1 MVGSINHNDGY
12 WQGWEREDMEITIDL
27 KENKKIESITCGFLD
42 SHNSW
47 IFLPKTVYVS
57 FSIDGE
63 GFTNR
68 IGQKLKDG
76 ENYEPQVGKRLSL
89 KI

>member
-1 MVGSINHNDGY
+1 
-12 WQGWEREDMEITIDL
+12 MEIIIDL

-47 IFLPKTVYVS
+47 IFLPKTVFVS

-76 ENYEPQVGKRLSL
+76 KLCNPK
-89 KI
+89 